1 MDWGEDQMQVR
12 ITVTELSDG
21 TFDLLTARGHRVGAR
36 LLTVSPKEGESFPE
50 IPERPFTAKHEAY
63 ASAMALNLY
72 LRWAWEH
79 RSKSHDRGK
88 E

>member
-1 MDWGEDQMQVR
+1 MDQMQVR

-36 LLTVSPKEGESFPE
+36 LLNVAPKDGEQFPE
-50 IPERPFTAKHEAY
+50 IPAAPFMAKHEAY
-63 ASAMALNLY
+63 AAAMAWNLY
-72 LRWAWEH
+72 LKFAWEH
-79 RSKSHDRGK
+79 RSKSHDRGR